1 MARIAGVEI
10 PPNKKIRIGLTS
22 IYGIGYSLTKEIISK
37 SGVNP
42 DTQGKNLTEDE
53 VNKLRRI
60 IENDYQIEGELRRQV
75 SSDVN
80 RLIHIGC
87 YRGIRHKKGLPVR
100 GQRTRSNARSRKG
113 PRRTLG
119 KKKKAT
125 K

>member
-37 SGVNP
+37 TGVNP

-60 IENDYQIEGELRRQV
+60 IENDYKIEGELRRQV
-75 SSDVN
+75 SSDVS

-113 PRRTLG
+113 PRRALG
-119 KKKKAT
+119 KKKKGT

>member
-22 IYGIGYSLTKEIISK
+22 IYGIGYSLTREIISK
-37 SGVNP
+37 TGVNP

-60 IENDYQIEGELRRQV
+60 IENDYKIEGELRRQV
-75 SSDVN
+75 SSDVS

-119 KKKKAT
+119 KKKKGT

>member
-37 SGVNP
+37 TGVNP
-42 DTQGKNLTEDE
+42 DTQGNNLTEDE

-60 IENDYQIEGELRRQV
+60 IENDYKIEGELRRQV
-75 SSDVN
+75 SSDVS

-113 PRRTLG
+113 PLRTLG
-119 KKKKAT
+119 KKKKGT

>member
-22 IYGIGYSLTKEIISK
+22 IYGIGYSLTREIISK
-37 SGVNP
+37 TGVDP
-42 DTQGKNLTEDE
+42 DMQGKNLTEDE

-60 IENDYQIEGELRRQV
+60 IENEYIIEGELRRQV

-100 GQRTRSNARSRKG
+100 GQRTRTNARSRKG

-119 KKKKAT
+119 KKKKGT

>member
-37 SGVNP
+37 TGVNP

-60 IENDYQIEGELRRQV
+60 IENDYKIEGELRRQV
-75 SSDVN
+75 SSDVS

>member
-37 SGVNP
+37 TGVNP

-75 SSDVN
+75 SSDVS

-119 KKKKAT
+119 KKKKGT

>member
-37 SGVNP
+37 TGVNP

-60 IENDYQIEGELRRQV
+60 IENDYKIEGELRRQV
-75 SSDVN
+75 SSDVS

-119 KKKKAT
+119 KKKKGT

>member
-37 SGVNP
+37 TGVNP

-53 VNKLRRI
+53 VNKLCRI
-60 IENDYQIEGELRRQV
+60 IENDYQIEGELRRRI
-75 SSDVN
+75 SSDVS

-87 YRGIRHKKGLPVR
+87 YRGIRHKKGLPVS

-119 KKKKAT
+119 KKKKGT

>member
-37 SGVNP
+37 TGVNP

-60 IENDYQIEGELRRQV
+60 IENDFKIEGELRRQV
-75 SSDVN
+75 SSDVS

-119 KKKKAT
+119 KKKKGT

>member
-37 SGVNP
+37 TGVNP

-53 VNKLRRI
+53 VSKLRRI
-60 IENDYQIEGELRRQV
+60 IENDYKIEGELRRQV
-75 SSDVN
+75 SSDVS

-113 PRRTLG
+113 SRRTLG
-119 KKKKAT
+119 KKKKGT

>member
-37 SGVNP
+37 TGVNP

-119 KKKKAT
+119 KKKKGT

>member
-37 SGVNP
+37 TGVNP

-60 IENDYQIEGELRRQV
+60 IENDYKIEGELRRQV
-75 SSDVN
+75 SSDVS

-87 YRGIRHKKGLPVR
+87 YRGIRHKQGLPVR

-119 KKKKAT
+119 KKKKGT

>member
-10 PPNKKIRIGLTS
+10 SPNKKIRIGLTS

-37 SGVNP
+37 TGVNP

-60 IENDYQIEGELRRQV
+60 IENDYKIEGELRRQV
-75 SSDVN
+75 SSDVS

-119 KKKKAT
+119 KKKKGT

>member
-37 SGVNP
+37 TGVDP
-42 DTQGKNLTEDE
+42 EIQGKNLTEDE
-53 VNKLRRI
+53 VNRLRRV
-60 IENDYQIEGELRRQV
+60 IENDYKIEGELRRQV

-87 YRGIRHKKGLPVR
+87 YRGIRHKSGLPVR

-119 KKKKAT
+119 KKKKGT

>member
-37 SGVNP
+37 TGVNP

-53 VNKLRRI
+53 VNKLRGI
-60 IENDYQIEGELRRQV
+60 IENDYKIEGELRRQV
-75 SSDVN
+75 SSDVS

-113 PRRTLG
+113 SRRTLG
-119 KKKKAT
+119 KKKKGT

>member
-37 SGVNP
+37 TGVNP

-53 VNKLRRI
+53 VNKLRGI
-60 IENDYQIEGELRRQV
+60 IENDYKIEGELRRQV
-75 SSDVN
+75 SSDVS

-87 YRGIRHKKGLPVR
+87 YRGVRHKKGLPVR

-119 KKKKAT
+119 KKKKGT

>member
-37 SGVNP
+37 TSVNP

-60 IENDYQIEGELRRQV
+60 IENDYKIEGELRRQV
-75 SSDVN
+75 SSDIN

-119 KKKKAT
+119 KKKKGT

>member
-37 SGVNP
+37 TGVNP

-60 IENDYQIEGELRRQV
+60 IENDYQIEGELRRRV
-75 SSDVN
+75 SSDVS

-119 KKKKAT
+119 KKKKGT

>member
-37 SGVNP
+37 TRVNP

-60 IENDYQIEGELRRQV
+60 IENDYKIEGELRRQV
-75 SSDVN
+75 SSDVS

-119 KKKKAT
+119 KKKKGT

>member
-37 SGVNP
+37 TGVNP

-60 IENDYQIEGELRRQV
+60 IENDYKIEGELRRQV
-75 SSDVN
+75 SSDIS

-100 GQRTRSNARSRKG
+100 GQRTRSNARSHKG

-119 KKKKAT
+119 KKKKGT

>member
-37 SGVNP
+37 TGVNP
-42 DTQGKNLTEDE
+42 DTQGKNLTEAE
-53 VNKLRRI
+53 VNKLRGI
-60 IENDYQIEGELRRQV
+60 IENDYKIEGELRRQV
-75 SSDVN
+75 SSDIS

-113 PRRTLG
+113 SRRTLG
-119 KKKKAT
+119 KKKKGT

>member
-37 SGVNP
+37 TGVNP

-53 VNKLRRI
+53 VNKLRGI
-60 IENDYQIEGELRRQV
+60 IENDYKIEGELRRQV
-75 SSDVN
+75 SSDIN
-80 RLIHIGC
+80 RLIYIGC

-119 KKKKAT
+119 KKKKGT

>member
-37 SGVNP
+37 TGVNP

>member
-37 SGVNP
+37 TGVNP

-60 IENDYQIEGELRRQV
+60 IENDYKIEGELRRQV
-75 SSDVN
+75 SSDVS

-113 PRRTLG
+113 SRRTLG
-119 KKKKAT
+119 KKKKGT

>member
-37 SGVNP
+37 TGVNP
-42 DTQGKNLTEDE
+42 DIQGKNLTEDE
-53 VNKLRRI
+53 VNKLRRV
-60 IENDYQIEGELRRQV
+60 IENDYMIEGELRRQV

-119 KKKKAT
+119 KKKKGT

>member
-22 IYGIGYSLTKEIISK
+22 IYGIGYSLTKEIISET
-37 SGVNP
+37 GVNP
-42 DTQGKNLTEDE
+42 DTEGKNLTEDE
-53 VNKLRRI
+53 VNKLRGI
-60 IENDYQIEGELRRQV
+60 IENDYKIEGELRRQV
-75 SSDVN
+75 SSDVS

-119 KKKKAT
+119 KKKKGT

>member
-37 SGVNP
+37 TGVNP

-75 SSDVN
+75 SSDIS

-119 KKKKAT
+119 KKKKGT

>member
-1 MARIAGVEI
+1 MARIAGIEI

-22 IYGIGYSLTKEIISK
+22 IYGIGYSLTKEILSK
-37 SGVNP
+37 AGVSP
-42 DTQGKNLTEDE
+42 DIQGKSLTEDE

-60 IENDYQIEGELRRQV
+60 IENDYKIEGELRRQI

-87 YRGIRHKKGLPVR
+87 YRGTRHKKGLPVR

-113 PRRTLG
+113 PRRVLG
-119 KKKKAT
+119 KKKKGT

>member
-37 SGVNP
+37 TGVNP

-60 IENDYQIEGELRRQV
+60 IENDYKIEGELRRQV
-75 SSDVN
+75 SSDVS

-113 PRRTLG
+113 PLRTLG
-119 KKKKAT
+119 KKKKGT

>member
-37 SGVNP
+37 TGVNP

-87 YRGIRHKKGLPVR
+87 YRGTRHKKGLPVR

-119 KKKKAT
+119 KKKKGT

>member
-10 PPNKKIRIGLTS
+10 PPNKKIRIGLIS
-22 IYGIGYSLTKEIISK
+22 IYGIGYSLTEEIISK
-37 SGVNP
+37 TGVDP
-42 DTQGKNLTEDE
+42 DMQGKNLTEDE
-53 VNKLRRI
+53 VNKLRRV
-60 IENDYQIEGELRRQV
+60 IENDYIIEGELRRQV

-119 KKKKAT
+119 KKKKGT

>member
-22 IYGIGYSLTKEIISK
+22 IYGIGYSLTKEIISET
-37 SGVNP
+37 GVNP

-60 IENDYQIEGELRRQV
+60 IENDYKIEGELRRQV
-75 SSDVN
+75 SSDVS

-119 KKKKAT
+119 KKKKGT

>member
-37 SGVNP
+37 TGVNP

-53 VNKLRRI
+53 VNKLRGI
-60 IENDYQIEGELRRQV
+60 IENDYKIEGELRRQV
-75 SSDVN
+75 SSDVS

-119 KKKKAT
+119 KKKKGT

>member
-22 IYGIGYSLTKEIISK
+22 IYGIGYSLTRKIISK
-37 SGVNP
+37 TGVDP
-42 DTQGKNLTEDE
+42 DMQGKNLTEDE

-60 IENDYQIEGELRRQV
+60 IENDYVIEGELRRQV

-100 GQRTRSNARSRKG
+100 GQRTRTNARSRKG

-119 KKKKAT
+119 KKKKGT

>member
-10 PPNKKIRIGLTS
+10 PPNKKIGIGLTS
-22 IYGIGYSLTKEIISK
+22 IYGIGYSLTREIISK
-37 SGVNP
+37 TGVDP
-42 DTQGKNLTEDE
+42 DMQGKNLTEDE

-60 IENDYQIEGELRRQV
+60 IENEYVIEGELRRQV
-75 SSDVN
+75 GSDVN

-100 GQRTRSNARSRKG
+100 GQRTRTNARSRKG

-119 KKKKAT
+119 KKKKGT

>member
-22 IYGIGYSLTKEIISK
+22 IYGIGYSLTKEIISRT
-37 SGVNP
+37 SVNP

-60 IENDYQIEGELRRQV
+60 IENDYKIEGELRRQV

-119 KKKKAT
+119 KKKKGT

>member
-22 IYGIGYSLTKEIISK
+22 IYGIGYSLTREIISK
-37 SGVNP
+37 TGVDP
-42 DTQGKNLTEDE
+42 DIQGKNLTEDE

-60 IENDYQIEGELRRQV
+60 IENDYMIEGELRRQV

-87 YRGIRHKKGLPVR
+87 YRGIRHKQGLPVR

-119 KKKKAT
+119 KKKKGT

>member
-10 PPNKKIRIGLTS
+10 PPNKKIGIGLTS
-22 IYGIGYSLTKEIISK
+22 IYGIGYSLTREIISK
-37 SGVNP
+37 TGVDP
-42 DTQGKNLTEDE
+42 DMQGKNLTEDE

-60 IENDYQIEGELRRQV
+60 IENDYVIEGELRRQV

-100 GQRTRSNARSRKG
+100 GQRTRTNARSRKG

-119 KKKKAT
+119 KKKKGT